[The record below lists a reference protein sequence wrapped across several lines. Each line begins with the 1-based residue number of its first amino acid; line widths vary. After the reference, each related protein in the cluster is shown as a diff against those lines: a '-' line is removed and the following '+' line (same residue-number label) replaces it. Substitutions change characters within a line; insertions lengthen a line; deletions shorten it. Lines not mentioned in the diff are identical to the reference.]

1 MTPETVYQVFG
12 AFALLLGLV
21 VGSFLNV
28 VIARMPED
36 RSVVWPGSACPSC
49 GTAIKPYDN
58 VPVLAWM
65 WLRGRCRTCS
75 SPISVL
81 YPVVEVLTGLVAWL
95 VFRRV
100 IEGPQHYD
108 LGHLLAFLVLF
119 LFSSMLIA
127 QTFIDVRH
135 YIIPDELSIYAIPV
149 GVAAAALLQWLG
161 YSGPLGAVGWQ
172 ESVVGALAGGLVLG
186 SVMGLYWLVRRE
198 EGMGF
203 GDVKLLAMM
212 GAFLGALPAV
222 PFILFVASVAGAV
235 VGVPLAL
242 AKGQGLRAALP
253 FGPFLALGG
262 MIWLLHGPELLQRW
276 FPGIS
281 LVLGS

>member
-58 VPVLAWM
+58 VPLLAWL
-65 WLRGRCRTCS
+65 WLRGRCRACS

-81 YPVVEVLTGLVAWL
+81 YPVVELLTGLVAWL
-95 VFRRV
+95 VFRRI

-108 LGHLLAFLVLF
+108 LGHVAAFLVLF
-119 LFSSMLIA
+119 LFACLLIA

-135 YIIPDELSIYAIPV
+135 YIIPDELSIYAIPA
-149 GVAAAALLQWLG
+149 GVAAATLLEWLG
-161 YSGPLGAVGWQ
+161 YSGTLGAVGWQ
-172 ESVVGALAGGLVLG
+172 QSVLGALAGGLGLG

-222 PFILFVASVAGAV
+222 PFTLFVASVAGAV